1 MAFILEPRTLAP
13 GRLGW
18 RVARRTAV
26 RAAGV
31 TVVLVAGLLALGT
44 LVLGAG
50 QARAQSV
57 ERDERDTLRVCADG
71 SLMPYSNRAEEG
83 YENRLA
89 SMLGEHLGI
98 PVRYQWWPQ
107 TMGFVRNTLNKQTC
121 DVVLSINAEN
131 EAVLNTNPYY
141 RSVYTLVY
149 RSDLGIEIDS
159 LDHPIAGDLRYGVVE
174 KTPAVSLLRAHG
186 YTRLRPYQLTA
197 DTRTRKP
204 AQQAV
209 IDVANGVVDAAIVWG
224 PIAGYQA
231 AQLETPLT
239 VVPLVN
245 ETVETQLSFAI
256 TMGVRRGELTWKHE
270 LNDFIRANRETIRQ
284 LLADYHIPLVDDDGR
299 LIEVSQ

>member
-1 MAFILEPRTLAP
+1 M
-13 GRLGW
+13 
-18 RVARRTAV
+18 
-26 RAAGV
+26 
-31 TVVLVAGLLALGT
+31 VAGLRVLATGVLAIVVLGT
-44 LVLGAG
+44 G

-57 ERDERDTLRVCADG
+57 ERDERDTLRVCADAN
-71 SLMPYSNRAEEG
+71 LLPYSNRQGQG

-89 SMLGEHLGI
+89 RMLGDHLGI
-98 PVRYQWWPQ
+98 PVAYQWWPQ
-107 TMGFVRNTLNKQTC
+107 TMGFVRNTLNKRTC

-131 EAVLNTNPYY
+131 EMVLNTNPYY

-186 YTRLRPYQLTA
+186 YTKLRPYQLTT
-197 DTRTRKP
+197 DTRSRKP

-209 IDVANGVVDAAIVWG
+209 IDVAKGVVDAAIVWG
-224 PIAGYQA
+224 PIAGYEA
-231 AQLETPLT
+231 AQLDTPLT

-245 ETVETQLSFAI
+245 ETVGTQLSFAI
-256 TMGVRRGELTWKHE
+256 TMGVRRGQLAWKHQ
-270 LNDFIRANRETIRQ
+270 LNDFIRANRGTIRQ
-284 LLADYHIPLVDDDGR
+284 LLAGYHIPLVDDDGR